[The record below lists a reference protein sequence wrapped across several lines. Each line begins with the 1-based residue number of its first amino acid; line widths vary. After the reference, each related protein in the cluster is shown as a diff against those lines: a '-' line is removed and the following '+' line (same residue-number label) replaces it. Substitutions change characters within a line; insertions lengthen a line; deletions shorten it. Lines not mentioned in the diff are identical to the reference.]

1 MLSTVIINNVT
12 ASDAIGF
19 KYQLETDGLV
29 RDRDFVWHYSPV
41 KYEDWFGSP
50 KQESWVKFD
59 FSNPSLASFYCV
71 KWTR

>member
-1 MLSTVIINNVT
+1 MSSIVTINNVT

-29 RDRDFVWHYSPV
+29 MNRDFVWIYNPV
-41 KYEDWFGSP
+41 KYDDWFSGN
-50 KQESWVKFD
+50 KEESCVKFD
-59 FSNPSLASFYCV
+59 FSNPTLASFYRV